1 MGWAALSEL
10 VPLYPLYALLFLDT
24 GLSGAQIS
32 MLFAVWSITSFLTE
46 VPAGVLADRWSRRG
60 VVVVAG
66 VLQAAGFAVWTAAP
80 ETWAFAAGFV
90 IWGVSGAL
98 VSGAAEA
105 LVYDGL
111 AAVGAESSYAR
122 VNGWMTAAELLVQ
135 VPTAFAAA
143 ALFAVGGYPLVGWA
157 SVAVCLAAAALALR
171 FPEAPR
177 TAEGDDE
184 EPLRLGAVAALRS
197 PALRVLVL
205 AVALVGGLDAIEEY
219 FPVLAGDWGVPT
231 AAVPFAVLV
240 IALAGAAGAAL
251 GGRADRLRGGTLL
264 GLLVAAAG
272 CLAAAAGWAR
282 PAALVAVAVFY
293 ALYLAV
299 LVVAEARLQDGI
311 ASTHRA
317 TITSVAGLGIEVAAL
332 LVFAAWAL
340 GGPIAVAV
348 LVLAVVPVVR
358 AGLRTREPDA
368 TAGGTRTEERPRRRG
383 SRG

>member
-1 MGWAALSEL
+1 MCWAALSEL

-32 MLFAVWSITSFLTE
+32 ALFAVWSITSFLTE
-46 VPAGVLADRWSRRG
+46 VPAGLLADRWSRRG
-60 VVVVAG
+60 VVVLAG

-80 ETWAFAAGFV
+80 EVWAFAVGFV
-90 IWGVSGAL
+90 VWGVSGAL
-98 VSGAAEA
+98 VSGASEA

-111 AAVGAESSYAR
+111 AAVGAADGYAR
-122 VNGWMTAAELLVQ
+122 VNGWMTSAELLVQ
-135 VPTAFAAA
+135 VPTAFAASALYA
-143 ALFAVGGYPLVGWA
+143 AGGYRLVGWA

-177 TAEGDDE
+177 TADGDEE
-184 EPLRLGAVAALRS
+184 EPLRRGVVEALRS

-205 AVALVGGLDAIEEY
+205 AVALIGGLDAIEEY

-231 AAVPFAVLV
+231 TAVPVAVLV

-251 GGRADRLRGGTLL
+251 GGRADRLRRGTLL
-264 GLLVAAAG
+264 GLLLIAAG
-272 CLAAAAGWAR
+272 CLTASAMWAR
-282 PAALVAVAVFY
+282 PAALAAVAIFY

-311 ASTHRA
+311 ASRHRA
-317 TITSVAGLGIEVAAL
+317 TITSVAGLGIELASL

-340 GGPIAVAV
+340 AGPFAVAV
-348 LVLAVVPVVR
+348 LVVAVVPVVR
-358 AGLRTREPDA
+358 AGLRTREPGA
-368 TAGGTRTEERPRRRG
+368 PAAGRPRA
-383 SRG
+383 